1 MEAQI
6 FKKTGESF
14 ELSKQQIVD
23 CNTGDDGCDGNLE
36 YLVYQYLINNGIASE
51 KDYPYTGPRNSCEY
65 KPDMS
70 VIKILDYNNMLGVSA
85 DNLKKVLAAVG
96 PVSIG
101 INAYDEMFASY
112 QTGIYKNVK
121 LGSKNLDHSV
131 LLVGY
136 KGNSYWI
143 VKNSWGPTV
152 SYIF

>member
-1 MEAQI
+1 
-6 FKKTGESF
+6 
-14 ELSKQQIVD
+14 
-23 CNTGDDGCDGNLE
+23 
-36 YLVYQYLINNGIASE
+36 
-51 KDYPYTGPRNSCEY
+51 
-65 KPDMS
+65 MS